1 MLELLAESAL
11 RSIVL
16 ACAAWLGLTLIRVR
30 NPQVHMTV
38 WTAVLVVSMAMPGL
52 TPWMRVT
59 IPIQERPPQLQT
71 ITWTNIPWSS
81 VSQALAPAA
90 RPAVA
95 ASPPPVVAAVPA
107 HSGDWGLLA
116 IGIYVVVGSAMLLR
130 LFFGL
135 MLMGRVVRA
144 ANPVREGWAA
154 GADVRVSD
162 VVVVPVTFA
171 STILLPSASAAWS
184 ARKLKAVLLHEAAHV
199 SNGDFYV
206 LLLASINRALFWF
219 NPLAWW
225 LFSRLA
231 ELAEMVSDN
240 MAIAGIDDRRCY
252 ADVLLEVAGE
262 AQAWSLQD
270 FRDLP
275 SSLAM
280 ARPSTVS
287 RRVQRILAATTVPA
301 AICWRTRL
309 LIAAAVVPLAALSA
323 GTIAQSAVPA
333 QMRPVADSPMD
344 LSAPRLD
351 RYVGQFKVSVTSV
364 LTVTREGEQLLAQLT
379 GQPKLWLIA
388 VRDHEFVNELGD
400 EEVTF
405 VTDGDGPA
413 TEVVLRE
420 PNTGSRRAMRIVAAT
435 ADEIE
440 AAFQRRI
447 AEVADRFRD
456 QAPVPG
462 GTAALRQMIED
473 LRRPAPSFG
482 RMSRQLADKMHK
494 QLPQLQSVLAALGA
508 VESVFFRGV
517 GPGGYDIYGV
527 KFANGSGEV
536 RIDLAADG
544 AIKDAIVR
552 PDGDGTLGGVTD
564 CALEAT
570 LRSSRDTAPIRLSL
584 SNRSGADLRLFSLDL
599 GGQRTAS
606 GELGKD
612 RSMEVWTSIARPLV
626 VADQAGQCREIVLP
640 GQLTRFH
647 VVEPL
652 RSGDPPPGPSTVRRM
667 TPVPGS
673 DEALRRH
680 IEGVRRGDPDY
691 DQMTPEAAAATRQL
705 LPQQRAILSELGALR
720 AMTFRGVTQAG
731 DDMYGVLFANGS
743 AVWQI
748 GLADEGRIG
757 SVALSP

>member
-16 ACAAWLGLTLIRVR
+16 ACAAWLGLALMRVR
-30 NPQVHMTV
+30 NPQSHMTV
-38 WTAVLVVSMAMPGL
+38 WTAVLLVSMATPVLM
-52 TPWMRVT
+52 PWMRVT
-59 IPIQERPPQLQT
+59 IPVRERPAQLQT
-71 ITWTNIPWSS
+71 ITWADIPWSS
-81 VSQALAPAA
+81 VRQALAPAA
-90 RPAVA
+90 RPVV
-95 ASPPPVVAAVPA
+95 ASPPRVAAAAVPA
-107 HSGDWGLLA
+107 HSGDWRLLA
-116 IGIYVVVGSAMLLR
+116 IGIYVVVGSAMMLR
-130 LFFGL
+130 LLIGL

-144 ANPVREGWAA
+144 ADPVREGWGA

-162 VVVVPVTFA
+162 VVIVPVTFA

-184 ARKLKAVLLHEAAHV
+184 ARKLRAVLLHEGAHV
-199 SNGDFYV
+199 ANGDFYL

-225 LFSRLA
+225 LFIRLA
-231 ELAEMVSDN
+231 DLAEMVSDN
-240 MAIAGIDDRRCY
+240 TAIAGMDDRRCY
-252 ADVLLEVAGE
+252 ADILLDVAEE
-262 AQAWSLQD
+262 AQVSSARDLIV
-270 FRDLP
+270 RDLP

-280 ARPSTVS
+280 ARPSTVR

-301 AICWRTRL
+301 AISWRRRV
-309 LIAAAVVPLAALSA
+309 LIAAALVPLGALSA
-323 GTIAQSAVPA
+323 GTIAQSAVPV
-333 QMRPVADSPMD
+333 QIRPVVASPMD
-344 LSAPRLD
+344 LGAPRLD
-351 RYVGQFKVSVTSV
+351 RYVGQFKISMMSV
-364 LTVTREGEQLLAQLT
+364 LTVTREGEQLFAQLT

-405 VTDGDGPA
+405 VTNGDGPA

-420 PNTGSRRAMRIVAAT
+420 PNTGSRRAVRIVAAT

-456 QAPVPG
+456 QTPIPG
-462 GTAALRQMIED
+462 GVAALRQMIED
-473 LRRPAPSFG
+473 LRRPAPSFE
-482 RMSRQLADKMHK
+482 RMSKQLADKMHR
-494 QLPQLQSVLAALGA
+494 QLPQLQSALGALGA

-517 GPGGYDIYGV
+517 GPGGNDIYGV
-527 KFANGSGEV
+527 RFANGSGEV

-544 AIKDAIVR
+544 TIKDAIVR
-552 PDGDGTLGGVTD
+552 PDGDGTLGGVAD

-570 LRSSRDTAPIRLSL
+570 LRSSPDTAPIRLWL
-584 SNRSGADLRLFSLDL
+584 TNRSGANLRLFSLDL
-599 GGQRTAS
+599 GGQRIAD

-612 RSMEVWTSIARPLV
+612 GSTEVWTSIASPLV

-640 GQLTRFH
+640 GQLTHFY

-652 RSGDPPPGPSTVRRM
+652 APPGPSTVRRM
-667 TPVPGS
+667 TPLPGS

-691 DQMTPEAAAATRQL
+691 DQMTREAAAATRQL
-705 LPQQRAILSELGALR
+705 LPQQRAIVSELGALR
-720 AMTFRGVTQAG
+720 AVTFRGVNPAG
-731 DDMYGVLFANGS
+731 NDVYAVLFANGS

-748 GLADEGRIG
+748 GFDDEGRIG
-757 SVALSP
+757 SVALGP